1 MRTKRNFSAKRE
13 AIYSAIASTKCHPS
27 AEWVYDV
34 LKPQIPG
41 LSLGTVYRNI
51 AVFKDTG
58 IIRSVGVY
66 NGQERFDAVL
76 TPHSHFICTS
86 CFKISDIP
94 GGRSFAD
101 KAMYDYVEQECNAS
115 VSGHSI
121 VFYGLCSKCRQSDN
135 SGISTEKR

>member
-1 MRTKRNFSAKRE
+1 MLFVIFLLRVR
-13 AIYSAIASTKCHPS
+13 ISTRSFQWSSTDVHPS
-27 AEWVYDV
+27 AEWVYEK
-34 LKPQIPG
+34 LKNDIPG

-94 GGRSFAD
+94 GGRSFAS
-101 KAMYDYVEQECNAS
+101 AAS
-115 VSGHSI
+115 GFLISISGS
-121 VFYGLCSKCRQSDN
+121 FA
-135 SGISTEKR
+135 